1 MKKKCWKKT
10 WPNTAPPQQLH
21 WLRIILGILA
31 TIQYPHSNRGTTIW
45 WFYFFSSTYFPY
57 APCME
62 YLPTFTYIY
71 PKNHPNVGK
80 YTSTMEHMGFW
91 CVIWCSRW
99 MPEGSFCIASS
110 RERIAIMSGTQ
121 PFRGIHPDQWEISRI
136 QLMEVRYYHIRP
148 YELWGY
154 SLKIRPKK

>member
-1 MKKKCWKKT
+1 MFYAVSINNLIIHISRISVRANCT
-10 WPNTAPPQQLH
+10 RRLQVRRYSSLVAQGGGQTAQF
-21 WLRIILGILA
+21 WGSGEAII
-31 TIQYPHSNRGTTIW
+31 T
-45 WFYFFSSTYFPY
+45 
-57 APCME
+57 PCVE
-62 YLPTFTYIY
+62 YLQTFTHIY

>member
-1 MKKKCWKKT
+1 MMV
-10 WPNTAPPQQLH
+10 L
-21 WLRIILGILA
+21 
-31 TIQYPHSNRGTTIW
+31 
-45 WFYFFSSTYFPY
+45 FFSSTYFPY